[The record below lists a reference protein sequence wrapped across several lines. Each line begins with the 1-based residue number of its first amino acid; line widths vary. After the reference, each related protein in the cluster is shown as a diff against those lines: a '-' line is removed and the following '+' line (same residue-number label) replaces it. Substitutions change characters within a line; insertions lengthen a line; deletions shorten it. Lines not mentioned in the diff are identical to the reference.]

1 MPSQPQPQHRP
12 QPQRQAQARPQA
24 RRQDSPWDVHR
35 LPRAEGRNVLVT
47 GGNAGIGYFVAEQL
61 AAAGATVVLGSRD
74 RARAEAAIASIGS
87 RVPGARVEH
96 LPLDLADLD
105 SLGPSV
111 DALGLDRLDA
121 VVHNAGVALDHP
133 PRRETV
139 GGHELM
145 FATNH
150 LGHFALTH
158 HLAPLLAAAPGSRI
172 VTTGSFAA
180 KSERL
185 DLDDLQSTRDYRP
198 KRSYAR
204 SKLAQM
210 LFALELD
217 RRLRAA
223 RSTTLSVLVHPG
235 GALDSLTPS
244 RPPVH
249 VRTTGER
256 LRHLPLGL
264 VVQGKDAAAWP
275 AVRAVLDPAVRG
287 GQLWSPRAFG
297 LRGTPRTESLW
308 NHLADTATA
317 ARLWAASC
325 ELTGHDPTPAPW
337 SAAH

>member
-1 MPSQPQPQHRP
+1 MPSVSQVP
-12 QPQRQAQARPQA
+12 
-24 RRQDSPWDVHR
+24 PWDVHR
-35 LPRAEGRNVLVT
+35 LPRAEGKRFLVT

-61 AAAGATVVLGSRD
+61 AGTGATVVLGSRD
-74 RARAEAAIASIGS
+74 RAKAEAAIGSIGS

-96 LPLDLADLD
+96 LPLDLADLA
-105 SLGPSV
+105 SLGESA
-111 DALGLDRLDA
+111 DALGPDRLDA

-133 PRRETV
+133 PRRESAD
-139 GGHELM
+139 GHELM

-158 HLAPLLAAAPGSRI
+158 HLAPLLMATPGSRI

-198 KRSYAR
+198 KRTYSR

-223 RSTTLSVLVHPG
+223 GSTTLSVLVHPG

-256 LRHLPLGL
+256 LSRLPLGL

-275 AVRAVLDPAVRG
+275 AVRAVLDPGVRG
-287 GQLWSPRAFG
+287 GRMLSPRAFG
-297 LRGTPRTESLW
+297 LRGTPRTEPLW
-308 NHLADTATA
+308 THLTDTTTA
-317 ARLWAASC
+317 ARLWAASR
-325 ELTGHDPTPAPW
+325 ELTGTDPTFTAPARFGGTAGLATTW
-337 SAAH
+337 HGEAGASAG